1 MSSRVIVSNIPL
13 VLKAMRFADKF
24 HRGQTRRG
32 TGQPYYYHPIAVAFI
47 LVAYKR
53 SRGLTDLI
61 CAAILH
67 DTIEDT
73 KLSFEVITKEFGQLI
88 ASLVLELTNDNE
100 EIERVG
106 KLAYQMKKLVGMSSY
121 ALYLK
126 LADRL
131 HNISDNPSA
140 KMVSET
146 LELMTHLKK
155 NRKLTKG
162 QRAMVQEII
171 DLCPETH

>member
-1 MSSRVIVSNIPL
+1 MTSRVVVSNVPL
-13 VLKAMRFADKF
+13 VLKAVRFADKF

-32 TGQPYYYHPIAVAFI
+32 TGEPYYYHPIAVGLI
-47 LVAYKR
+47 LVAYKSSKR
-53 SRGLTDLI
+53 LGELI
-61 CAAILH
+61 CSAILH

-73 KLSFEVITKEFGQLI
+73 GLSFEKIAKEFGSLV
-88 ASLVLELTNDNE
+88 ASLVLELTNDNK

-106 KLAYQMKKLVGMSSY
+106 KLAYHKKKLVGMSSY

-131 HNISDNPSA
+131 HNMSDQPSE

-146 LELMTHLKK
+146 LELMDYLKK

-171 DLCPETH
+171 RLCKEPR